1 MKQLISILLA
11 SLFAL
16 ELIAAESKII
26 APGETLQKLAGDFSF
41 TEGPACD
48 GEGNVFFTDQ
58 PNDRIMKWSIE
69 ERLSVFMQ
77 PCGRANGLS
86 FDRAGNLWA
95 CADEKNELWRI
106 GPGTNVTVV
115 LKDYQGKLFNGPN
128 DVWIAPGGT
137 VYFTDPYYKRPY

>member
-1 MKQLISILLA
+1 MKTPKTLSRAPNFCSPSLSVPVRVRAWLALLSLSIA
-11 SLFAL
+11 SPMFASD
-16 ELIAAESKII
+16 SKII

-58 PNDRIMKWSIE
+58 PNDRILKWSIDGK
-69 ERLSVFMQ
+69 LSTFMQ
-77 PCGRANGLS
+77 PCGRANGMS

-106 GPGTNVTVV
+106 SASG
-115 LKDYQGKLFNGPN
+115 
-128 DVWIAPGGT
+128 
-137 VYFTDPYYKRPY
+137 